1 MPSKDLTPSCICLAM
16 AEDARVPLHD
26 DTLEALARTLQ
37 RQAQATGHR
46 ATLLLSGDAD
56 WTATHAWRCVA
67 ALPDQVPTWLTERP
81 LADGALPLRAADRLL
96 GSDLD
101 LLVYDAHRG
110 FDPDGFGAA
119 TGAIRGGGLL
129 LLLTPHLE
137 AWPDLTDPQAE
148 RIAVWPN
155 TAASVG
161 GRFLRRLARLLGSEP
176 GLIHLAQ
183 ADAVSLST
191 AQRVVSDAARNMPES
206 SDPGRTAAE
215 NDPDLT
221 EPATSD
227 QDHAI
232 AAILAVAHGRA
243 RRPLVIRAH
252 RGRGKSAA
260 LGLAAGKLLGER
272 PLRILVTAPRRSAT
286 DALFKHAAAV
296 LAGDAQT
303 RAPDAESGSR
313 TDKTT
318 AAAANRSGYGEAPGS
333 LEFVSPADLAA
344 QTPAADLLLIDEA
357 AGIPAPMLETLLA
370 RYPRVVFA
378 TTVHGYE
385 GTGRG
390 FDVRFRDTLDRLT
403 PNWREIALDTPIR
416 WADGDPLEALTFRAL
431 LLDAAPATAEVL
443 SDADAAEIR
452 CERLDRDALGQDEK
466 TLRELFGLLVLA
478 HYQTR
483 PMDLRMLLDGP
494 NVRVYVLRWRDHV
507 VATLLAAEEG
517 SFTDPDLRE
526 AIFTGRR
533 RPRGHLLP
541 QTLSTHAG
549 LAEAPAL
556 RYLRV
561 IRIAVHPALARC
573 GLGRRL
579 LRRLA
584 HDARAEGVDLLGAS
598 FGATPELIR
607 FWDRC
612 GFRPA
617 QMGTSRNAASGEH
630 ALVVLRRLGTRG
642 WRFAAEAEARLE
654 ARLPVLLAGP
664 LRTLDPVTVVALV
677 AALRAEPEPEPPSA
691 ACRDAIDD
699 HELSGF
705 IDGHRSLDAT
715 LPLLA
720 DLTRRRL
727 GPCLRAARIAIE
739 DAALLIAATRQLQGP
754 AALASRF
761 GASGHDAILTRIRHA
776 AEMLRSDLLETV
788 PRVTV
793 MQDAA
798 PLSLPYKPAMRERAE

>member
-1 MPSKDLTPSCICLAM
+1 MT
-16 AEDARVPLHD
+16 EDARVPLHD
-26 DTLEALARTLQ
+26 DTLETLALTLQ

-56 WTATHAWRCVA
+56 WTATRAWRVVA

-96 GSDLD
+96 GSNLD
-101 LLVYDAHRG
+101 LLVYDAHSG

-129 LLLTPHLE
+129 LLLTPPL
-137 AWPDLTDPQAE
+137 ADWPDVTDPQAE

-155 TAASVG
+155 PAASVG
-161 GRFLRRLARLLGSEP
+161 SRFLRRLARLLGSDP

-183 ADAVSLST
+183 GDAGGIST
-191 AQRVVSDAARNMPES
+191 ALRCVPDCACVRPEPNDRDRTTEA
-206 SDPGRTAAE
+206 SDP
-215 NDPDLT
+215 DPA

-227 QDHAI
+227 QDQAI
-232 AAILAVAHGRA
+232 AAILGVAHGRA
-243 RRPLVIRAH
+243 RRPLVMRAH

-260 LGLAAGKLLGER
+260 LGLAAGRLLRER
-272 PLRILVTAPRRSAT
+272 PLHILVTAPRRSAA
-286 DALFKHAAAV
+286 DALFKHADAV
-296 LAGDAQT
+296 LADHA
-303 RAPDAESGSR
+303 RASAPDAETR
-313 TDKTT
+313 TTPDKMTPH
-318 AAAANRSGYGEAPGS
+318 AADRSGYGRASAS
-333 LEFVSPADLAA
+333 LAFFSPADLAA

-357 AGIPAPMLETLLA
+357 AGIPAPILEALLA

-403 PNWREIALDTPIR
+403 PNWREISLDTPIR
-416 WADGDPLEALTFRAL
+416 WAPGDPLEALTFRAL
-431 LLDAAPATAEVL
+431 LLDAAPAKAEAL
-443 SDADAAEIR
+443 SKANPAGMR
-452 CERLDRDALGQDEK
+452 CERLDRDALVQDEK
-466 TLRELFGLLVLA
+466 TLRELFGLLVMA

-494 NVRVYVLRWRDHV
+494 NVRIYALRWRDHV

-517 SFTDPDLRE
+517 GFTDPALCE

-561 IRIAVHPALARC
+561 IRIAVHPALARH

-584 HDARAEGVDLLGAS
+584 RDGRAEGVALLGAS
-598 FGATPELIR
+598 FGATPALIR

-617 QMGTSRNAASGEH
+617 QMGTSRNASSGEH
-630 ALVVLRRLGTRG
+630 ALVVLHRLDARG
-642 WRFAAEAEARLE
+642 WYFTAAAEARLE
-654 ARLPVLLAGP
+654 SRLPVLLAGP
-664 LRTLDPVTVVALV
+664 LRTLDAVTVVALV
-677 AALRAEPEPEPPSA
+677 AAIRTEPATPGVP
-691 ACRDAIDD
+691 CRDAIDD
-699 HELSGF
+699 RELSGF

-720 DLTRRRL
+720 ELTRRRL
-727 GPCLRAARIAIE
+727 GSRLRAGRIAGD
-739 DAALLIAATRQLQGP
+739 DAALLVAAARQLHGP
-754 AALASRF
+754 AELASRF
-761 GASGHDAILTRIRHA
+761 GANGRDAILTRIRRA
-776 AEMLRSDLLETV
+776 ANALRSDPNETL
-788 PRVTV
+788 PRNSHSRHGVSITR
-793 MQDAA
+793 QQTCNS
-798 PLSLPYKPAMRERAE
+798 PLR

>member
-1 MPSKDLTPSCICLAM
+1 M
-16 AEDARVPLHD
+16 AEATRVALPGEAI
-26 DTLEALARTLQ
+26 EALILATL
-37 RQAQATGHR
+37 RLAQAAGHR

-56 WTATHAWRCVA
+56 WTATLAWRCVA
-67 ALPDQVPTWLTERP
+67 ALPDRIPTWLSERP

-101 LLVYDAHRG
+101 LLVYDAHSG

-119 TGAIRGGGLL
+119 TGAIRGGGFL
-129 LLLTPHLE
+129 LLLTPPLGD
-137 AWPDLTDPQAE
+137 WPDLTDPQAE

-155 TAASVG
+155 TAVSVP
-161 GRFLRRLARLLGSEP
+161 GRFLRRLARLLGSDP

-183 ADAVSLST
+183 GDAGSMSRTQRFVADAAHVT
-191 AQRVVSDAARNMPES
+191 PEPFTPARTTQA
-206 SDPGRTAAE
+206 SDP
-215 NDPDLT
+215 DPA

-232 AAILAVAHGRA
+232 AAVLAVAHGRA

-260 LGLAAGKLLGER
+260 LGLAAGRLLRER
-272 PLRILVTAPRRSAT
+272 PLRILVTASRRSSA

-296 LAGDAQT
+296 LGGHARTST
-303 RAPDAESGSR
+303 RDMASVMTPGETTPPVTDRSGQSRASGSL
-313 TDKTT
+313 
-318 AAAANRSGYGEAPGS
+318 A
-333 LEFVSPADLAA
+333 FVSPADLAA
-344 QTPAADLLLIDEA
+344 ETPTADLLLIDEA
-357 AGIPAPMLETLLA
+357 AGIPAPILETLLA

-403 PNWREIALDTPIR
+403 PNWREISLETPIR
-416 WADGDPLEALTFRAL
+416 WAPGDPLEALTFRAL
-431 LLDAAPATAEVL
+431 LLDAAPAKVEAP
-443 SDADAAEIR
+443 SAADPADIR
-452 CERLDRDALGQDEK
+452 CERLDRDALVGDEK

-494 NVRVYVLRWRDHV
+494 NVRIYALRWRGHV

-517 SFTDPDLRE
+517 GFADPALCE
-526 AIFTGRR
+526 AIYMGRR

-549 LAEAPAL
+549 LTEAPAL

-561 IRIAVHPALARC
+561 IRIAVHPALARR

-584 HDARAEGVDLLGAS
+584 RDGRAEGVDLLGAS
-598 FGATPELIR
+598 FGATSGLIR

-612 GFRPA
+612 GFRPV
-617 QMGTSRNAASGEH
+617 QVGTSRNAASGEH
-630 ALVVLRRLGTRG
+630 ALVVLRRLNARG
-642 WRFAAEAEARLE
+642 RRFAAGAEARLE
-654 ARLPVLLAGP
+654 SRLPVLLAGP
-664 LRTLDPVTVVALV
+664 LRTLDPVTV
-677 AALRAEPEPEPPSA
+677 AALLAAIRTEPEPPGA
-691 ACRDAIDD
+691 PHRDAIDN

-705 IDGHRSLDAT
+705 IDGYRSLDAT

-720 DLTRRRL
+720 ELVRHRL
-727 GPCLRAARIAIE
+727 GSCLRAGRIAE
-739 DAALLIAATRQLQGP
+739 DEAALLIAAVRQLQCP

-761 GASGHDAILTRIRHA
+761 GANGRDAILTRIRRA
-776 AEMLRSDLLETV
+776 AGTLRSDPAETL
-788 PRVTV
+788 PLATA

-798 PLSLPYKPAMRERAE
+798 SPSRGSKPATRERGE

>member
-1 MPSKDLTPSCICLAM
+1 LPG
-16 AEDARVPLHD
+16 
-26 DTLEALARTLQ
+26 DTLETIVLTLQ
-37 RQAQATGHR
+37 RKAQAAGHR

-56 WTATHAWRCVA
+56 WTATHVRRCVA
-67 ALPDQVPTWLTERP
+67 ALPNQVPTWLTERP

-101 LLVYDAHRG
+101 LLVYDAHSG

-129 LLLTPHLE
+129 LLLTPPL
-137 AWPDLTDPQAE
+137 ADWPALADPQAE

-161 GRFLRRLARLLGSEP
+161 GRFLRRLARLLGTDP
-176 GLIHLAQ
+176 GLTHLAQ
-183 ADAVSLST
+183 GDAGGLST
-191 AQRVVSDAARNMPES
+191 AQRFVSDSGRVTPE
-206 SDPGRTAAE
+206 P
-215 NDPDLT
+215 NDPRRTTRDSAPDPA
-221 EPATSD
+221 EPATAD
-227 QDHAI
+227 QNQAI

-260 LGLAAGKLLGER
+260 LGLAAGRLLRER
-272 PLRILVTAPRRSAT
+272 PLRILVTAPRRSAAE
-286 DALFKHAAAV
+286 ALFKHAAAA
-296 LAGDAQT
+296 LAGRAGT
-303 RAPDAESGSR
+303 SAPDAETGTTPDQTTPRAADRSESGGAS
-313 TDKTT
+313 
-318 AAAANRSGYGEAPGS
+318 GS

-344 QTPAADLLLIDEA
+344 EIPAADLLLIDEA
-357 AGIPAPMLETLLA
+357 AGIPAPILETLLA
-370 RYPRVVFA
+370 RHPRVVFA

-403 PNWREIALDTPIR
+403 PNWREISLDTPIR

-431 LLDAAPATAEVL
+431 LLDAAPATAEEL
-443 SDADAAEIR
+443 NEADTADIR
-452 CERLDRDALGQDEK
+452 CERLDRDALVGDEK

-494 NVRVYVLRWRDHV
+494 NVRIYALRWRDHL

-517 SFTDPDLRE
+517 GFADPALRE
-526 AIFTGRR
+526 AIFSGRR

-541 QTLSTHAG
+541 QTLSMHAG

-561 IRIAVHPALARC
+561 IRIAVHPALARR
-573 GLGRRL
+573 GLGRTL

-584 HDARAEGVDLLGAS
+584 RDGRAEGVDLLGAS

-607 FWDRC
+607 FWGRC

-617 QMGTSRNAASGEH
+617 QMGTRRNAASGEH
-630 ALVVLRRLGTRG
+630 ALVVLRRLDARG

-654 ARLPVLLAGP
+654 SRLAVLLAGP

-677 AALRAEPEPEPPSA
+677 AAIRTAPLSDSGAPPSSVYRNA
-691 ACRDAIDD
+691 SEA
-699 HELSGF
+699 HELRGF
-705 IDGHRSLDAT
+705 VDGYRSLDAT
-715 LPLLA
+715 LPLLS
-720 DLTRRRL
+720 DLVRSRL
-727 GPCLRAARIAIE
+727 ASRLRAGRIADD
-739 DAALLIAATRQLQGP
+739 DAALLIAAARQLHGP
-754 AALASRF
+754 AALADRF
-761 GASGHDAILTRIRHA
+761 GASGQDAILTRIRRA
-776 AEMLRSDLLETV
+776 ADALRSDPTEVLHPATA
-788 PRVTV
+788 
-793 MQDAA
+793 MQDVSPPSPA
-798 PLSLPYKPAMRERAE
+798 SKPAPCERAECRS

>member
-1 MPSKDLTPSCICLAM
+1 MD
-16 AEDARVPLHD
+16 EDAPVPLHGG
-26 DTLEALARTLQ
+26 TLETLALTLQ
-37 RQAQATGHR
+37 RQAHAAGHR
-46 ATLLLSGDAD
+46 ATLLLSGDAE
-56 WTATHAWRCVA
+56 WTATHAWRWVA
-67 ALPDQVPTWLTERP
+67 AFPDRVPTWLSERP
-81 LADGALPLRAADRLL
+81 LSDSALPLRAADRLL

-101 LLVYDAHRG
+101 LLVYDAHSG

-119 TGAIRGGGLL
+119 TGAIRRGGLL
-129 LLLTPHLE
+129 LLLTPPL
-137 AWPDLTDPQAE
+137 ADWPNLPDPQAE

-161 GRFLRRLARLLGSEP
+161 GRFLRRLARLLGSDP

-183 ADAVSLST
+183 ADAGSIAT
-191 AQRVVSDAARNMPES
+191 AQRFVSDAAVATPEPT
-206 SDPGRTAAE
+206 DPGRTTAE
-215 NDPDLT
+215 SDPDPA

-232 AAILAVAHGRA
+232 TAILAVAHGRA
-243 RRPLVIRAH
+243 HRPLVIRAH

-260 LGLAAGKLLGER
+260 LGIAAGRLLCER
-272 PLRILVTAPRRSAT
+272 PHLILVTAPRRSAA

-296 LAGDAQT
+296 LGGHA
-303 RAPDAESGSR
+303 RACTLDAETG
-313 TDKTT
+313 TT
-318 AAAANRSGYGEAPGS
+318 PDLTTPTKADRAGHGRAAGS
-333 LEFVSPADLAA
+333 LAFVSPADLAA

-357 AGIPAPMLETLLA
+357 AGIPAPILETLLA

-403 PNWREIALDTPIR
+403 PSWREISLDTPIR
-416 WADGDPLEALTFRAL
+416 WAAGDPLEALTFRAL
-431 LLDAAPATAEVL
+431 LLDAAPAA
-443 SDADAAEIR
+443 ADEMSEADPADIR
-452 CERLDRDALGQDEK
+452 CERLERDALVQDEK

-494 NVRVYVLRWRDHV
+494 NVRVYALRWRDLV

-517 SFTDPDLRE
+517 GFADPALCE

-549 LAEAPAL
+549 LADAPAL

-561 IRIAVHPALARC
+561 IRIAVHPALARR
-573 GLGRRL
+573 GLGRTL

-584 HDARAEGVDLLGAS
+584 RDARAEGVDLLGAS

-617 QMGTSRNAASGEH
+617 QIGTSRNAASGEH
-630 ALVVLRRLGTRG
+630 ALVVLRRLDARG
-642 WRFAAEAEARLE
+642 WRFAAAAEARLE
-654 ARLPVLLAGP
+654 SRLPVLLAGP
-664 LRTLDPVTVVALV
+664 LRTLDPVTVLALV
-677 AALRAEPEPEPPSA
+677 AAIRTEPEPPSA
-691 ACRDAIDD
+691 ACRAAIDD

-720 DLTRRRL
+720 EFVRRRL
-727 GPCLRAARIAIE
+727 GSCLRAGGIADD
-739 DAALLIAATRQLQGP
+739 DAALLIAVARQLHDP
-754 AALASRF
+754 AELVSRF
-761 GASGHDAILTRIRHA
+761 GASGRDAILTRIRRA
-776 AEMLRSDLLETV
+776 ADALRTGLTETF
-788 PRVTV
+788 PLATA
-793 MQDAA
+793 MQEATS
-798 PLSLPYKPAMRERAE
+798 PSRPFKPATREHVE

>member
-1 MPSKDLTPSCICLAM
+1 M
-16 AEDARVPLHD
+16 AEESRVLLPG
-26 DTLEALARTLQ
+26 DTLETLAIIVQ
-37 RQAQATGHR
+37 RQAQAAGHR

-81 LADGALPLRAADRLL
+81 LADGALPLRDADRLL

-101 LLVYDAHRG
+101 LLVYDTQSG

-129 LLLTPHLE
+129 LLLTPPLDD
-137 AWPDLTDPQAE
+137 WPDLTDPQAE

-161 GRFLRRLARLLGSEP
+161 GRFLRRLAGLLGSDT

-183 ADAVSLST
+183 GDAGSMSS
-191 AQRVVSDAARNMPES
+191 AQRFISDSAGVTPEPNNPDRTTGG
-206 SDPGRTAAE
+206 SDR
-215 NDPDLT
+215 DPT

-232 AAILAVAHGRA
+232 AAILALAHGRA

-260 LGLAAGKLLGER
+260 LGLAAGRLLRER
-272 PLRILVTAPRRSAT
+272 PLRILVTAPRRSAA

-296 LAGDAQT
+296 LGGHA
-303 RAPDAESGSR
+303 RVCAPDAETGTTPDETTSAADRSGLGRASGSL
-313 TDKTT
+313 
-318 AAAANRSGYGEAPGS
+318 A
-333 LEFVSPADLAA
+333 FVSPADLAA
-344 QTPAADLLLIDEA
+344 ETPAADLLLIDEA
-357 AGIPAPMLETLLA
+357 AGIPAPILGTLLA

-390 FDVRFRDTLDRLT
+390 FDVRFRATLDRLT
-403 PNWREIALDTPIR
+403 PSWREISLDTPIR
-416 WADGDPLEALTFRAL
+416 WAPGDPLEALTFRTL
-431 LLDAAPATAEVL
+431 LLDAAPATAEEL
-443 SDADAAEIR
+443 SDADPDDIR
-452 CERLDRDALGQDEK
+452 CERLDRDVLVRDEK

-494 NVRVYVLRWRDHV
+494 NVRIYALRWRAHV

-517 SFTDPDLRE
+517 GFTDPALCE

-549 LAEAPAL
+549 LAEAPTL

-561 IRIAVHPALARC
+561 IRIAVHPALARR

-584 HDARAEGVDLLGAS
+584 RDARAEGIDLLGAS

-617 QMGTSRNAASGEH
+617 QLGTSRNAASGEH
-630 ALVVLRRLGTRG
+630 ALVVLRRLDTHG
-642 WRFAAEAEARLE
+642 WRFAARAEARLE
-654 ARLPVLLAGP
+654 SRLPVLLAGP
-664 LRTLDPVTVVALV
+664 LRTLDAVTVVALV
-677 AALRAEPEPEPPSA
+677 AAIRTAPEPPCA
-691 ACRDAIDD
+691 PCRFAIDD
-699 HELSGF
+699 LELSGF

-715 LPLLA
+715 LPLLSE
-720 DLTRRRL
+720 LVRRRL
-727 GPCLRAARIAIE
+727 GSCLRAGGIADD
-739 DAALLIAATRQLQGP
+739 DAALLIASARQFHGS
-754 AALASRF
+754 AALAGLF
-761 GASGHDAILTRIRHA
+761 GTNGRDAILARIRRA
-776 AEMLRSDLLETV
+776 AEALRSDPTGTLPLATA
-788 PRVTV
+788 
-793 MQDAA
+793 MQD
-798 PLSLPYKPAMRERAE
+798 PTSPSLAFKPAARERAK

>member
-1 MPSKDLTPSCICLAM
+1 MSEETLA
-16 AEDARVPLHD
+16 RLHD
-26 DTLEALARTLQ
+26 DTLETLVRTLQ
-37 RQAQATGHR
+37 RQAQGAGHR
-46 ATLLLSGDAD
+46 ATLLLSGDAH
-56 WTATHAWRCVA
+56 WTANLARRCVA
-67 ALPDQVPTWLTERP
+67 ALADQVPTWLTERS
-81 LADGALPLRAADRLL
+81 LADGALALRAADRLL

-101 LLVYDAHRG
+101 LLVYDAHSG

-129 LLLTPHLE
+129 LLLTPPL
-137 AWPDLTDPQAE
+137 ADWPDLVDPQAE

-176 GLIHLAQ
+176 GLIRLEQ
-183 ADAVSLST
+183 ADLESLSI
-191 AQRVVSDAARNMPES
+191 AQRLISEDACVAPAPN
-206 SDPGRTAAE
+206 DPGRPATAS
-215 NDPDLT
+215 DPNPA

-232 AAILAVAHGRA
+232 AAILALAHGRA

-260 LGLAAGKLLGER
+260 LGLAAGRLLGER
-272 PLRILVTAPRRSAT
+272 PLRILVTAPRRSAA
-286 DALFKHAAAV
+286 DALFKHAAAA
-296 LAGDAQT
+296 LGGHARAS
-303 RAPDAESGSR
+303 APDVETGTTPGPTAPPT
-313 TDKTT
+313 TDGAGHAH
-318 AAAANRSGYGEAPGS
+318 AAGS
-333 LEFVSPADLAA
+333 LAFVSPADLAA

-357 AGIPAPMLETLLA
+357 AGIPAPILETLLA
-370 RYPRVVFA
+370 GYPRVVFA

-390 FDVRFRDTLDRLT
+390 FDVRFRATLDRLT
-403 PNWREIALDTPIR
+403 PSWREITLETPIR

-431 LLDAAPATAEVL
+431 LLDAAPAPVEEPSAV
-443 SDADAAEIR
+443 DPAEIH
-452 CERLDRDALGQDEK
+452 CERLDRDALIHDEK

-494 NVRVYVLRWRDHV
+494 NVRIYALRWRSHV
-507 VATLLAAEEG
+507 LAALIVAEEG
-517 SFTDPDLRE
+517 GFADPVLRE
-526 AIFTGRR
+526 AIFMGRR

-561 IRIAVHPALARC
+561 IRIAVHPALARR

-584 HDARAEGVDLLGAS
+584 RDARAEGVDLLGAS

-617 QMGTSRNAASGEH
+617 QIGTSRNAASGEH
-630 ALVVLRRLGTRG
+630 ALVVLRRLDARG
-642 WRFAAEAEARLE
+642 QRFAAAAEARLE
-654 ARLPVLLAGP
+654 SRLPVLLAGP
-664 LRTLDPVTVVALV
+664 LRTVDPVTVAAFV
-677 AALRAEPEPEPPSA
+677 AAIRTAPPLSDSGEPSSS
-691 ACRDAIDD
+691 ACRDTMDD
-699 HELSGF
+699 RELNGF
-705 IDGHRSLDAT
+705 IDGYRSLDAT
-715 LPLLA
+715 LPILA
-720 DLTRRRL
+720 ERVRRRL
-727 GPCLRAARIAIE
+727 GACLRAGGIADD
-739 DAALLIAATRQLQGP
+739 DAALLIAAARQLHGP
-754 AALASRF
+754 AELASRF
-761 GASGHDAILTRIRHA
+761 GANGRDALTARIRRA
-776 AEMLRSDLLETV
+776 ADALRFVPSET
-788 PRVTV
+788 PSRATAT
-793 MQDAA
+793 QDASSA
-798 PLSLPYKPAMRERAE
+798 WLPSRSARRERAE

>member
-1 MPSKDLTPSCICLAM
+1 MCTVDLRI
-16 AEDARVPLHD
+16 EVIAR
-26 DTLEALARTLQ
+26 ALQ
-37 RQAQATGHR
+37 GQAQEAGQR
-46 ATLLLSGDAD
+46 RTLLLSGCAE
-56 WTATHAWRCVA
+56 WTATHALRAVA
-67 ALPDQVPTWLTERP
+67 ALPELVPTWLTERQ
-81 LADGALPLRAADRLL
+81 LSDTALTLQCANRLL
-96 GSDLD
+96 GSDLN
-101 LLVYDAHRG
+101 LLVYDAHCG

-129 LLLTPHLE
+129 LLLTPPL
-137 AWPDLTDPQAE
+137 ADWPDLVDPQAE

-161 GRFLRRLARLLGSEP
+161 GRFLRRLARLLGSGP

-183 ADAVSLST
+183 AAAGSISS
-191 AQRVVSDAARNMPES
+191 AQSFVSDSSGVTRES
-206 SDPGRTAAE
+206 NDSGRTSAESDPDPAE
-215 NDPDLT
+215 PA

-227 QDHAI
+227 QDRAI
-232 AAILAVAHGRA
+232 AAVLAVAHGRA

-260 LGLAAGKLLGER
+260 LGLAAGRLLGER
-272 PLRILVTAPRRSAT
+272 PLRILVTAPRRLAA

-296 LAGDAQT
+296 LGGHIGT
-303 RAPDAESGSR
+303 SAPDAETG
-313 TDKTT
+313 TTPHKTT
-318 AAAANRSGYGEAPGS
+318 PPKADRAGQGRAAGS
-333 LEFVSPADLAA
+333 LAFVSPADLAA
-344 QTPAADLLLIDEA
+344 ETPTADLLLIDEA
-357 AGIPAPMLETLLA
+357 AGIPAPILETLLA

-403 PNWREIALDTPIR
+403 PSWREVSLETPIR
-416 WADGDPLEALTFRAL
+416 WAPGDPLEALTFRAL
-431 LLDAAPATAEVL
+431 LLDAAPATAEDL
-443 SDADAAEIR
+443 SEADPADIR
-452 CERLDRDALGQDEK
+452 CERLDRDALVRDEK

-494 NVRVYVLRWRDHV
+494 NVRIYALRWRHHV

-517 SFTDPDLRE
+517 GFADPALCE
-526 AIFTGRR
+526 AIFMGRR

-561 IRIAVHPALARC
+561 IRIAVHPALARR

-584 HDARAEGVDLLGAS
+584 RDGRAEGVDLLGAS
-598 FGATPELIR
+598 FGATPGLIR

-612 GFRPA
+612 GFRPV

-630 ALVVLRRLGTRG
+630 ALVVLRRLNAHGR
-642 WRFAAEAEARLE
+642 RFAAGAEARLE
-654 ARLPVLLAGP
+654 SRLPVLLAGP

-677 AALRAEPEPEPPSA
+677 AAIRTEPDPPGAQSQDTIA
-691 ACRDAIDD
+691 D
-699 HELSGF
+699 HELCGF

-720 DLTRRRL
+720 ELVRRRL
-727 GPCLRAARIAIE
+727 GSSFRAGRIAAA
-739 DAALLIAATRQLQGP
+739 DAALLIAAARQLHCP
-754 AALASRF
+754 NELAGRF
-761 GASGHDAILTRIRHA
+761 GASGQDAILTRIRRA
-776 AEMLRSDLLETV
+776 ADALRSDPTETL
-788 PRVTV
+788 PLATAN
-793 MQDAA
+793 QDAA
-798 PLSLPYKPAMRERAE
+798 SPSIAIKPVMRERAE

>member
-1 MPSKDLTPSCICLAM
+1 M
-16 AEDARVPLHD
+16 AEDVRVAHPD
-26 DTLEALARTLQ
+26 DTLETLALTLQ
-37 RQAQATGHR
+37 RLAQATGHR

-81 LADGALPLRAADRLL
+81 LADDALPLRAADRLL

-101 LLVYDAHRG
+101 LLVYDAHSG

-129 LLLTPHLE
+129 LLLTPPLGD
-137 AWPDLTDPQAE
+137 WPDLTDPQAE

-161 GRFLRRLARLLGSEP
+161 RRFPGRLARLFGSDP
-176 GLIHLAQ
+176 GLIHLDQ
-183 ADAVSLST
+183 GDAGSMST
-191 AQRVVSDAARNMPES
+191 AQRFVADRARVTQALYTPARTTQA
-206 SDPGRTAAE
+206 SDP
-215 NDPDLT
+215 DPV

-227 QDHAI
+227 QEHAI

-243 RRPLVIRAH
+243 HRPLVIRAH

-260 LGLAAGKLLGER
+260 MGLAAGRLLGEG
-272 PLRILVTAPRRSAT
+272 PLRILVTAPRRSAA
-286 DALFKHAAAV
+286 DAFFKHAATV
-296 LAGDAQT
+296 PGGHAGTSAPSTDTGTTTPTSVDRSAYG
-303 RAPDAESGSR
+303 RAA
-313 TDKTT
+313 
-318 AAAANRSGYGEAPGS
+318 GS
-333 LEFVSPADLAA
+333 LAFVAPADLAA
-344 QTPAADLLLIDEA
+344 ETPAADLLLIDEA
-357 AGIPAPMLETLLA
+357 AGIPAPILETLLV

-403 PNWREIALDTPIR
+403 PNWREISLDTPIR
-416 WADGDPLEALTFRAL
+416 WAPGDPLEALTFRTL
-431 LLDAAPATAEVL
+431 LLDAAPA
-443 SDADAAEIR
+443 AAEAPSEADPVDIR
-452 CERLDRDALGQDEK
+452 CERLDRDTLARDEK

-494 NVRVYVLRWRDHV
+494 NVRVYVLRRREHV

-517 SFTDPDLRE
+517 GFTDPDLRE

-561 IRIAVHPALARC
+561 IRIAVHPALARR

-584 HDARAEGVDLLGAS
+584 RDGRTEGIDLLGAS

-630 ALVVLRRLGTRG
+630 ALVVLRRLGMRG
-642 WRFAAEAEARLE
+642 RRFAAVAEARLE
-654 ARLPVLLAGP
+654 SRLPVLLAGP

-677 AALRAEPEPEPPSA
+677 AAIRVEPEPPSA
-691 ACRDAIDD
+691 PCRDAIPDL
-699 HELSGF
+699 ELSGF

-727 GPCLRAARIAIE
+727 GPCLRVARIAIE
-739 DAALLIAATRQLQGP
+739 DAALLIAVARQLHGP

-761 GASGHDAILTRIRHA
+761 GSNGRDAILTRIRRA
-776 AEMLRSDLLETV
+776 ADVLRSDLPETV

-798 PLSLPYKPAMRERAE
+798 EPPSLPYKPATRERAE

>member
-1 MPSKDLTPSCICLAM
+1 LAE
-16 AEDARVPLHD
+16 ATRVPLPG
-26 DTLEALARTLQ
+26 DTIETLVVTLQ

-56 WTATHAWRCVA
+56 WTATRALRCVA

-81 LADGALPLRAADRLL
+81 LADGALPLRTADRLL
-96 GSDLD
+96 GSDID
-101 LLVYDAHRG
+101 LLVYDAHSG

-129 LLLTPHLE
+129 LLLTPPL
-137 AWPDLTDPQAE
+137 ADWPDLTDPQAE

-155 TAASVG
+155 TAASVP
-161 GRFLRRLARLLGSEP
+161 GRFLRRLTRLLGSDP

-183 ADAVSLST
+183 ADAGSIAT
-191 AQRVVSDAARNMPES
+191 AQRFLSDAAVVTPEPT
-206 SDPGRTAAE
+206 DPGRTTAE
-215 NDPDLT
+215 GDRDPA

-260 LGLAAGKLLGER
+260 LGLAAGRLLGER
-272 PLRILVTAPRRSAT
+272 PLRILVTAPRRSAA
-286 DALFKHAAAV
+286 DALFKHSAAV
-296 LAGDAQT
+296 LGVHART
-303 RAPDAESGSR
+303 SAPDVETG
-313 TDKTT
+313 TT
-318 AAAANRSGYGEAPGS
+318 PDLTTPPTADRAGHGRAAGS
-333 LEFVSPADLAA
+333 LAFVSPADLAA

-357 AGIPAPMLETLLA
+357 AGIPAPILETLLA

-390 FDVRFRDTLDRLT
+390 FDVRFRATLDRLT
-403 PNWREIALDTPIR
+403 PSWREVSLETPIR
-416 WADGDPLEALTFRAL
+416 WAGGDPLEALTFRAL
-431 LLDAAPATAEVL
+431 LLDAAPATAEAL
-443 SDADAAEIR
+443 SEADPADIR
-452 CERLDRDALGQDEK
+452 CERLVRDALVQDEK

-494 NVRVYVLRWRDHV
+494 NVRVYALRWRDHV

-517 SFTDPDLRE
+517 GFSDPALCE
-526 AIFTGRR
+526 AIFMGRR

-561 IRIAVHPALARC
+561 IRIAVHPALARR
-573 GLGRRL
+573 GLGRTL

-584 HDARAEGVDLLGAS
+584 RDGRAEGFDLLGAS

-630 ALVVLRRLGTRG
+630 ALVMLRRLGARG
-642 WRFAAEAEARLE
+642 WRFAVVAEARLE
-654 ARLPVLLAGP
+654 SRLPVLLAAP
-664 LRTLDPVTVVALV
+664 LRMLDPATVVALV
-677 AALRAEPEPEPPSA
+677 AAIRTEPEPPCA
-691 ACRDAIDD
+691 PCRDVIDE

-720 DLTRRRL
+720 ELVRRRL
-727 GPCLRAARIAIE
+727 GSCLRTGCISA
-739 DAALLIAATRQLQGP
+739 DNAALLIAAARQLRCP

-761 GASGHDAILTRIRHA
+761 GANGRDAILTRIRRA
-776 AEMLRSDLLETV
+776 SDALRSDPSETL
-788 PRVTV
+788 PRATAT
-793 MQDAA
+793 QDAA
-798 PLSLPYKPAMRERAE
+798 PPSLAFKPATRDCAE